1 MSRILVLTICL
12 ACWAGLCLAAVP
24 LVPKPRDLTLEES
37 LRLATEGNLRVQSTR
52 FEAAAFAE
60 EVPKAFKD
68 FLPKLRSDLRYFV
81 QGPRPVIAIPPNAF
95 VIPPIPGTL
104 PGGLSFPAERT
115 DAVAGTAWDYYM
127 RIRLDQPLFT
137 GFRLS
142 STYAVAK
149 IDKAIGTA
157 RLTRVQHDTARFVK
171 LAFFAVLKANE
182 ERQAAEAR
190 IQLQQAEIRYTESSI
205 AGGRATANALPPL
218 RAMLAAFRQ
227 EALETGLRAQV
238 AQDDLKR
245 LIGMEPG
252 ESIRLVFRPEERVVT
267 LDADEAARIAQGQSP
282 DLREVSFGV
291 DRAREG
297 ITLARSGYYPRIG
310 LFGSFEKQKDLVIH
324 PLPEILTAGVEANW
338 TFWEWGRTNH
348 ERAQA
353 ELRHHKAV
361 IDLKEQQAVI
371 LQQVRITLADVRAAE
386 GRVTALRE
394 EIEAARTAL
403 KIAEER
409 FRDKVGVERDV
420 TVARFDLTRALAQY
434 RAGIYEAYIAHAHL
448 QRNLGLEQLPTEA
461 GRPIQTSTQ
470 EMRAAPLSSAPARIS
485 PTASTVAPSRQ
496 PISSRQ
502 PASALEKSA
511 RRNPR

>member
-1 MSRILVLTICL
+1 MIRILIFAISLV
-12 ACWAGLCLAAVP
+12 CWTGVSLAAAP
-24 LVPKPRDLTLEES
+24 LVPKPRELTLEES
-37 LRLATEGNLRVQSTR
+37 LRLASAGNLQVQSGQ
-52 FEAAAFAE
+52 FEAAVFAE

-68 FLPKLRSDLRYFV
+68 FLPKLRSDLRYFW
-81 QGPRPVIAIPPNAF
+81 QNPRPVIAIPANSF
-95 VIPPIPGTL
+95 LVPPIPGVL
-104 PGGLSFPAERT
+104 DNGLAFPTERT
-115 DAVAGTAWDYYM
+115 DVVAGTAWDYYL
-127 RIRLDQPLFT
+127 RVRLDQPLFT

-149 IDKAIGTA
+149 IDKAIGSA
-157 RLTRVQHDTARFVK
+157 RLTRIQHDTVRHVK
-171 LAFFAVLKANE
+171 AAFFAVLKSNE
-182 ERQAAEAR
+182 ERQAADAQ

-238 AQDDLKR
+238 ALDDLKR
-245 LIGMEPG
+245 LIGLEAS

-267 LDADEAARIAQGQSP
+267 LDPEEAARIAQGQSP
-282 DLREVSFGV
+282 DVREVAYGV
-291 DRAREG
+291 DRARES
-297 ITLARSGYYPRIG
+297 IRLARSGYFPRVG
-310 LFGSFEKQKDLVIH
+310 LFTSYEKQKDLAIH
-324 PLPEILTAGVEANW
+324 PLPNIFSAGVEASW

-353 ELRHHKAV
+353 ELRHQKAV
-361 IDLKEQQAVI
+361 IDLKEQQSVI

-420 TVARFDLTRALAQY
+420 TVARFDLARVLARY
-434 RAGIYEAYIAHAHL
+434 RAGIYDAYIAQAHL
-448 QRNLGLEQLPTEA
+448 QRSLGLEQLPTET
-461 GRPIQTSTQ
+461 GRPIQTSAQ
-470 EMRAAPLSSAPARIS
+470 EMRAAPLPSAPVRIS
-485 PTASTVAPSRQ
+485 PTALTGAPNRQ
-496 PISSRQ
+496 PISSRH
-502 PASALEKSA
+502 PASRTGK
-511 RRNPR
+511 

>member
-1 MSRILVLTICL
+1 MGKILALTICIL
-12 ACWAGLCLAAVP
+12 CWTGVGLAAVP
-24 LVPKPRDLTLEES
+24 PVGKLRDLTLEES
-37 LRLATEGNLRVQSTR
+37 LRLATAGNLRVQSSQ
-52 FEAAAFAE
+52 FEAAASAE

-81 QGPRPVIAIPPNAF
+81 QGPRPEIAIPANSLVVPA
-95 VIPPIPGTL
+95 IPGTL
-104 PGGLSFPAERT
+104 PDGLSIPPGRT
-115 DAVAGTAWDYYM
+115 DVVAGTAWDYYM

-142 STYAVAK
+142 STYNVAK
-149 IDKAIGTA
+149 IDKAIGGA
-157 RLTRVQHDTARFVK
+157 RLTRVQHDTARLVK
-171 LAFFAVLKANE
+171 VAYFAVLKANE

-190 IQLQQAEIRYTESSI
+190 IQLQQAEMRYTESSI

-227 EALETGLRAQV
+227 EALEAGLRIQT

-245 LIGMEPG
+245 LIGLEAT
-252 ESIRLVFRPEERVVT
+252 EAIRLVFRPEERVVT
-267 LDADEAARIAQGQSP
+267 LDSEEAARIAHGQSP
-282 DLREVSFGV
+282 DVREVAFGV

-297 ITLARSGYYPRIG
+297 ITLARSGYYPHVG

-324 PLPEILTAGVEANW
+324 PVPEVLRAGVEAHW

-361 IDLKEQQAVI
+361 IDLREQQGVV

-386 GRVTALRE
+386 GQVNALRE
-394 EIEAARTAL
+394 DTEAARTAL
-403 KIAEER
+403 KVAEER

-420 TVARFDLTRALAQY
+420 TVARFDLTRALARY
-434 RAGIYEAYIAHAHL
+434 RAGIYEAYIAQAHL
-448 QRNLGLEQLPTEA
+448 QRSLGLEQLPTEA
-461 GRPIQTSTQ
+461 GRPVETSEPPQ
-470 EMRAAPLSSAPARIS
+470 EIRPNPLPSAPARIS
-485 PTASTVAPSRQ
+485 PAVPKIAPTSHLIPTR
-496 PISSRQ
+496 P
-502 PASALEKSA
+502 PAVRPKK
-511 RRNPR
+511 